1 MRPVTQQNPHRLP
14 RQVLPRHYAIELEPD
29 LGRSSFEGQVVI
41 DLEVVDETDTI
52 ILNAAEL
59 ELGEVRI
66 EQGDLVQ
73 ASPISLDENL
83 ERASFAFP
91 VVLQPGR
98 AQLFCSFKGTL
109 NDKLRGF
116 YRSTWKDE
124 EGNERVIATTQFE
137 STNARRAFPCFDE
150 PDLKASFGVTL
161 RVDHSL
167 MAISCGDLVSSTDLG
182 DGRRE
187 DRFADTMVMSTYL
200 VAFIVGEL
208 EATEAVDVDGVPLR
222 VVHVP
227 GKGDLT
233 EFALTAGEFS
243 LRWLVDYYD
252 IPYPAGKLDLV
263 AVPDFAFGAMENLG
277 CVTFRETLLLA
288 DPQRTTQ
295 AELTRIVDVIAHEI
309 AHMWFG
315 NLVTMD
321 WWNGIW
327 LKEAFATF
335 MQVAVTDAFRPQW
348 RRWDGF
354 CVERGAAFDTDSLA
368 STRPIEFEVISPQDA
383 EAMYDILTYEKG
395 AAVVRMLEQ
404 FLGTEQFRNGVKH
417 YLTTHS
423 YANTTTTDL
432 WDSLE
437 LASAIPVRAAM
448 DTWIFQG
455 GHPMIAV
462 SKTSRGIS
470 IRQSRFGY
478 SDVEPALWHVPII
491 VRAQVGSTAVEQRVL
506 LEASHEE
513 IDLGGTPEW
522 VVVNAG
528 GHGFY
533 RVTYETE
540 LLDALSKRALD
551 VLSPSE
557 RYGLV
562 DDTWSS
568 VLAGSIA
575 AETHLSLI
583 TSLVAETDLA
593 VWQRMLSSLEHL
605 YSIADQRGRS
615 RLQILIRD
623 LSSTALGVL
632 GLEPL
637 DNEPDLD
644 RELRALLFASAG
656 TTGADKSVREL
667 AQRIFADNNAG
678 KHTEPN
684 LTAAAIRVVAAAGS
698 EHTHSELVALYREA
712 PTPQLEVRYLMA
724 LLELEQVDL
733 FKETLELFTSE
744 VRTQNAPYLLGAA
757 MTHRNHGYLAWEL
770 VRDRWEELNGTF
782 PQNSIPR
789 MVGGIRSLSTP
800 RVAAEIHSF
809 FADRPI
815 PQGQLTLAQHLEK
828 LTVNVELRSREGS
841 RIGR

>member
-1 MRPVTQQNPHRLP
+1 MPK
-14 RQVLPRHYAIELEPD
+14 HYAIELEPD
-29 LGRSSFEGQVVI
+29 LNSGSFDGQVVI
-41 DLEVVDETDTI
+41 DLEVVTETDTI
-52 ILNAAEL
+52 VLNAAEL
-59 ELGEVRI
+59 EIEDVQI
-66 EQGDLVQ
+66 EQGDSVP
-73 ASPISLDENL
+73 ASSIVMNEDL
-83 ERASFAFP
+83 ERAEFAFP
-91 VVLQPGR
+91 IVLQPGTAR
-98 AQLFCSFKGTL
+98 LSCSFKGIL

-116 YRSTWKDE
+116 YRSTWKDDA
-124 EGNERVIATTQFE
+124 GNDHVIATTQFE

-150 PDLKASFGVTL
+150 PDLKATFGVTL
-161 RVDHSL
+161 RVLDSL
-167 MAISCGDLVSSTDLG
+167 MTVSCGELVSSTGLENG
-182 DGRRE
+182 LRE
-187 DRFADTMVMSTYL
+187 DCFADTMVMSTYL

-208 EATEAVDVDGVPLR
+208 EATEAIDVDGVPLR
-222 VVHVP
+222 IVHVP

-233 EFALTAGEFS
+233 EFGLLAGEFS

-252 IPYPAGKLDLV
+252 IPYPAGKLDLI

-288 DPQRTTQ
+288 DPDRTTQ

-335 MQVAVTDAFRPQW
+335 MQVATTDAFRPDW

-354 CVERGAAFDTDSLA
+354 CAERGAAFDTDSLA
-368 STRPIEFEVISPQDA
+368 STRPIEFEVVSPQDA
-383 EAMYDILTYEKG
+383 EAMYDVLTYEKG

-404 FLGTEQFRNGVKH
+404 FLGPDDFRSGVKH

-437 LASAIPVRAAM
+437 VATGMPVRAAM

-455 GHPMIAV
+455 GHPVIFVQKSAE
-462 SKTSRGIS
+462 GITVK
-470 IRQSRFGY
+470 QTRFGY
-478 SDVEPALWHVPII
+478 TDIEQTAWHVPII
-491 VRAQVGSTAVEQRVL
+491 VRAQVGSTEVESRLL
-506 LEASHEE
+506 LEDSEAT

-533 RVTYETE
+533 RVAYDAS
-540 LLDALSKRALD
+540 LLQALSARALD

-562 DDTWSS
+562 DDTWAS
-568 VLAGSIA
+568 VLAGQID
-575 AETHLSLI
+575 AETHLSLV
-583 TSLVAETDLA
+583 TGLAAETDLA

-605 YSIADQRGRS
+605 YSIADEAGRT
-615 RLQILIRD
+615 RLQVLIRD
-623 LSSTALGVL
+623 LSTTALGVL

-637 DNEPDLD
+637 DAEPDLD
-644 RELRALLFASAG
+644 RELRALLFTAAG
-656 TTGADKSVREL
+656 TTGNDNSVREL
-667 AQRIFADNNAG
+667 ARSIFADSKTDQN
-678 KHTEPN
+678 TEPN
-684 LTAAAIRVVAAAGS
+684 LTAAAIRVVASAGN
-698 EHTHSELVALYREA
+698 EKTHAEFVTLYREA
-712 PTPQLEVRYLMA
+712 PTPQLEVRYLLA
-724 LLELEQVDL
+724 LLEVEGSELFEQTLDL
-733 FKETLELFTSE
+733 FTNE

-757 MTHRNHGYLAWEL
+757 MGHRSHGPLAWEFI
-770 VRDRWEELNGTF
+770 RDRWQELNKKF

-800 RVAAEIHSF
+800 PLAAEIRAF
-809 FADRPI
+809 FESHPV
-815 PQGQLTLAQHLEK
+815 PQGQLTLDQHLEK
-828 LTVNVELRSREGS
+828 LSVNVALREREGA

>member
-1 MRPVTQQNPHRLP
+1 MTAQNPHRLP
-14 RQVLPRHYAIELEPD
+14 RQVLPKHYAIELEPD
-29 LGRSSFEGQVVI
+29 LKSGSFTGQVVI
-41 DLEVVDETDTI
+41 DLEVITETDTI
-52 ILNAAEL
+52 VLNAAEL
-59 ELGEVRI
+59 DIEDVQI
-66 EQGDLVQ
+66 EQGDSVPT
-73 ASPISLDENL
+73 SSIVMDEDL
-83 ERASFAFP
+83 ERAEFAFP
-91 VVLQPGR
+91 IVLQPGPAR
-98 AQLFCSFKGTL
+98 LSCSFKGIL

-116 YRSTWKDE
+116 YRSTWRDDA
-124 EGNERVIATTQFE
+124 GNDHVIATTQFE

-150 PDLKASFGVTL
+150 PDLKATFGVTL
-161 RVDHSL
+161 RVLDSL
-167 MAISCGDLVSSTDLG
+167 MTVSCGELVSSTELENG
-182 DGRRE
+182 LRE
-187 DRFADTMVMSTYL
+187 DCFADTMVMSTYL

-208 EATEAVDVDGVPLR
+208 EATEPIDVDGVPLR
-222 VVHVP
+222 IVHVP

-233 EFALTAGEFS
+233 EFGLLAGEFS

-252 IPYPAGKLDLV
+252 IPYPAGKLDLI

-288 DPQRTTQ
+288 DPERTTQ

-335 MQVAVTDAFRPQW
+335 MQVATTDAFRPDW

-404 FLGTEQFRNGVKH
+404 FLGPEDFRSGVKH

-437 LASAIPVRAAM
+437 VATGIPVRAAM

-455 GHPMIAV
+455 GHPVIFVQKSAE
-462 SKTSRGIS
+462 GITVK
-470 IRQSRFGY
+470 QTRFGY
-478 SDVEPALWHVPII
+478 TDIEQASWHVPII
-491 VRAQVGSTAVEQRVL
+491 VRAQVGSTEVESRLL
-506 LEASHEE
+506 LEEDEAT
-513 IDLGGTPEW
+513 IDLGGAPDW

-533 RVTYETE
+533 RVAYDAN
-540 LLDALSKRALD
+540 LLQALSAQALE

-562 DDTWSS
+562 DDTWAS
-568 VLAGSIA
+568 VLAGQID
-575 AETHLSLI
+575 AETHLALV
-583 TSLVAETDLA
+583 TGLVAETDLA
-593 VWQRMLSSLEHL
+593 VWQRILSSLEHL
-605 YSIADQRGRS
+605 YSIADKNGRT
-615 RLQILIRD
+615 RLQVLIRD
-623 LSSTALGVL
+623 LSTTALGVL

-637 DNEPDLD
+637 ETEPDLE
-644 RELRALLFASAG
+644 RELRALLFTAAG
-656 TTGADKSVREL
+656 TTGNDYSVREL
-667 AQRIFADNNAG
+667 AKSIFADSKANQN
-678 KHTEPN
+678 TEPN
-684 LTAAAIRVVAAAGS
+684 LTAAAIRVMASAGN
-698 EHTHSELVALYREA
+698 EKTHSELVTLYREA

-724 LLELEQVDL
+724 LLEVEGSELFEQTLDL
-733 FKETLELFTSE
+733 FTNE

-757 MTHRNHGYLAWEL
+757 MGHRSHGVLAWEFI
-770 VRDRWEELNGTF
+770 RDRWQELNKKF

-800 RVAAEIHSF
+800 QLAAEIRDF
-809 FADRPI
+809 FESHPI
-815 PQGQLTLAQHLEK
+815 PQGQLTLDQHLEK
-828 LTVNVELRSREGS
+828 LSVNVALREREGS

>member
-1 MRPVTQQNPHRLP
+1 VIETNPHRLP
-14 RQVLPRHYAIELEPD
+14 RTVLPNHYALELEPD
-29 LGRSSFEGQVVI
+29 LAQSSFQGQVII

-52 ILNAAEL
+52 VLNSAEL
-59 ELGEVRI
+59 NIQDVQVD
-66 EQGDLVQ
+66 QGGLVQ
-73 ASPISLDENL
+73 ASSISLDEDL
-83 ERASFAFP
+83 ERATFTFP
-91 VVLQPGR
+91 VVLQPGQ
-98 AQLFCSFKGTL
+98 AKLLCSFAGTL

-116 YRSTWKDE
+116 YRSTWTDE
-124 EGNERVIATTQFE
+124 EGTEKVIATTQFE

-161 RVDHSL
+161 RVDRSL
-167 MAISCGDLVSSTDLG
+167 MAISCGELISSVDLADS
-182 DGRRE
+182 RRE
-187 DRFADTMVMSTYL
+187 DRFADTMIMSTYL

-222 VVHVP
+222 IVHVP

-233 EFALTAGEFS
+233 QFALEAGEFS

-288 DPQRTTQ
+288 DPQRSTQ
-295 AELTRIVDVIAHEI
+295 TELTRIVDVIAHEI

-335 MQVAVTDAFRPQW
+335 MQVATTDAFRPQW

-368 STRPIEFEVISPQDA
+368 STRPIEFEVISPEDA

-404 FLGTEQFRNGVKH
+404 FLGSSQFRSGVKH
-417 YLTTHS
+417 YLTSHS

-437 LASAIPVRAAM
+437 HASGVPVRAAM

-455 GHPMIAV
+455 GHPMVAV
-462 SKTSRGIS
+462 NATSKGIS
-470 IRQSRFGY
+470 VEQSRFGY
-478 SDVEPALWHVPII
+478 SSVNPASWHIPII
-491 VRAQVGSTAVEQRVL
+491 IRAQVDSEQIEKRVL
-506 LEASHEE
+506 LENSQEE
-513 IDLGGTPEW
+513 IDLGGTPQW
-522 VVVNAG
+522 AVVNAG

-533 RVTYETE
+533 RVTYEKD

-568 VLAGSIA
+568 VVAGEID
-575 AETHLSLI
+575 AETHLSLV
-583 TSLVAETDLA
+583 TSLAAETDLA
-593 VWQRMLSSLEHL
+593 VWQRILSSLEHL
-605 YSIADQRGRS
+605 YSIADEQGRS
-615 RLQILIRD
+615 RLQVLIRD
-623 LSSTALGVL
+623 LATTALGVL
-632 GLEPL
+632 GLEPIE
-637 DNEPDLD
+637 NEPDLD

-656 TTGADKSVREL
+656 TTGADNSARDL
-667 AQRIFADNNAG
+667 AHHIFSDSTAG
-678 KHTEPN
+678 KDTEPN
-684 LTAAAIRVVAAAGS
+684 LTAAAIRVVAAAGDDQV
-698 EHTHSELVALYREA
+698 HSELVSLYRQA

-724 LLELEQVDL
+724 LLELEQVHL
-733 FKETLELFTSE
+733 FEQTLELFTSE

-757 MTHRNHGYLAWEL
+757 MAHRSHGYLAWEL
-770 VRDRWEELNGTF
+770 VRDGWEELNKKF

-800 RVAAEIHSF
+800 AVAEEIRRF
-809 FADRPI
+809 FAEHPV
-815 PQGQLTLAQHLEK
+815 PQGQLTLEQHLEK
-828 LTVNVELRSREGS
+828 MSVNVELRAREGS

>member
-59 ELGEVRI
+59 EIGEVRV
-66 EQGDLVQ
+66 EQGELVQ
-73 ASPISLDENL
+73 ASSISLDDDL

-91 VVLQPGR
+91 VVLQPGH

-116 YRSTWKDE
+116 YRSTWRDE
-124 EGNERVIATTQFE
+124 QGNEQVIATTQFE

-150 PDLKASFGVTL
+150 PDLKASFAVTL
-161 RVDHSL
+161 RVDRSL
-167 MAISCGDLVSSTDLG
+167 MAISCGELVSSTDLE

-187 DRFADTMVMSTYL
+187 DRFADTMIMSTYL

-222 VVHVP
+222 IVHVP

-233 EFALTAGEFS
+233 QFALEAGEFS

-288 DPQRTTQ
+288 DPRRTTQ

-335 MQVAVTDAFRPQW
+335 MQVAATDAFRPQW

-368 STRPIEFEVISPQDA
+368 STRPIEFEVISPHDA
-383 EAMYDILTYEKG
+383 EAMYDVLTYEKG

-404 FLGTEQFRNGVKH
+404 FLGAEQFRDGVKH

-462 SKTSRGIS
+462 GMTSRGIS

-478 SDVEPALWHVPII
+478 SDVEPALWHVPVI
-491 VRAQVGSTAVEQRVL
+491 VRAQVGSTDVEKRVL
-506 LEASHEE
+506 LEGNQTE
-513 IDLGGTPEW
+513 IDLGGAPEW

-533 RVTYETE
+533 RVTYDTD

-551 VLSPSE
+551 VLSPPE

-568 VLAGSIA
+568 VLAGNID

-605 YSIADQRGRS
+605 YSIADERGRS

-667 AQRIFADNNAG
+667 AEGIFADSNAG
-678 KHTEPN
+678 KSTEPN
-684 LTAAAIRVVAAAGS
+684 LTAAAIRVVAAAGGQQ
-698 EHTHSELVALYREA
+698 THSELVALYREA

-757 MTHRNHGYLAWEL
+757 MTHRSHGYLAWEL
-770 VRDRWEELNGTF
+770 VRDRWEELNRTF

-800 RVAAEIHSF
+800 SVAAEIHSF

>member
-1 MRPVTQQNPHRLP
+1 VPK
-14 RQVLPRHYAIELEPD
+14 HYAIELEPD
-29 LGRSSFEGQVVI
+29 LNSGSFDGQVVI
-41 DLEVVDETDTI
+41 DLEVVTETDTI
-52 ILNAAEL
+52 VLNAAEL
-59 ELGEVRI
+59 EIEDVQI
-66 EQGDLVQ
+66 EQGDSVP
-73 ASPISLDENL
+73 ASSIVMNEDL
-83 ERASFAFP
+83 ERAEFAFP
-91 VVLQPGR
+91 IVLQPGTAR
-98 AQLFCSFKGTL
+98 LSCSFKGIL

-116 YRSTWKDE
+116 YRSTWKDDA
-124 EGNERVIATTQFE
+124 GNDHVIATTQFE

-150 PDLKASFGVTL
+150 PDLKATFGVTL
-161 RVDHSL
+161 RVLDSL
-167 MAISCGDLVSSTDLG
+167 MTVSCGELVSSTGLENG
-182 DGRRE
+182 LRE
-187 DRFADTMVMSTYL
+187 DCFADTMVMSTYL

-208 EATEAVDVDGVPLR
+208 EATEAIDVDGVPLR
-222 VVHVP
+222 IVHVP

-233 EFALTAGEFS
+233 EFGLLAGEFS

-252 IPYPAGKLDLV
+252 IPYPAGKLDLI

-288 DPQRTTQ
+288 DPDRTTQ

-335 MQVAVTDAFRPQW
+335 MQVATTDAFRPDW

-354 CVERGAAFDTDSLA
+354 CAERGAAFDTDSLA
-368 STRPIEFEVISPQDA
+368 STRPIEFEVVSPQDA
-383 EAMYDILTYEKG
+383 EAMYDVLTYEKG

-404 FLGTEQFRNGVKH
+404 FLGPDDFRSGVKH

-437 LASAIPVRAAM
+437 VATGMPVRAAM

-455 GHPMIAV
+455 GHPVIFVQKSAE
-462 SKTSRGIS
+462 GITVK
-470 IRQSRFGY
+470 QTRFGY
-478 SDVEPALWHVPII
+478 TDIEQTAWHVPII
-491 VRAQVGSTAVEQRVL
+491 VRAQVGSTEVESRLL
-506 LEASHEE
+506 LEDSEAT

-533 RVTYETE
+533 RVAYDAS
-540 LLDALSKRALD
+540 LLQALSARALD

-562 DDTWSS
+562 DDTWAS
-568 VLAGSIA
+568 VLAGQID
-575 AETHLSLI
+575 AETHLSLV
-583 TSLVAETDLA
+583 TGLAAETDLA

-605 YSIADQRGRS
+605 YSIADEAGRT
-615 RLQILIRD
+615 RLQVLIRD
-623 LSSTALGVL
+623 LSTTALGVL

-637 DNEPDLD
+637 DAEPDLD
-644 RELRALLFASAG
+644 RELRALLFTAAG
-656 TTGADKSVREL
+656 TTGNDNSVREL
-667 AQRIFADNNAG
+667 ARSIFADSKTDQN
-678 KHTEPN
+678 TEPN
-684 LTAAAIRVVAAAGS
+684 LTAAAIRVVASAGN
-698 EHTHSELVALYREA
+698 EKTHAEFVTLYREA
-712 PTPQLEVRYLMA
+712 PTPQLEVRYLLA
-724 LLELEQVDL
+724 LLEVEGSELFEQTLDL
-733 FKETLELFTSE
+733 FTNE

-757 MTHRNHGYLAWEL
+757 MGHRSHGPLAWEFI
-770 VRDRWEELNGTF
+770 RDRWQELNKKF

-800 RVAAEIHSF
+800 PLAAEIRAF
-809 FADRPI
+809 FESHPV
-815 PQGQLTLAQHLEK
+815 PQGQLTLDQHLEK
-828 LTVNVELRSREGS
+828 LSVNVALREREGA

>member
-1 MRPVTQQNPHRLP
+1 MTAQNPHRLP
-14 RQVLPRHYAIELEPD
+14 RQVLPKHYAIELEPD
-29 LGRSSFEGQVVI
+29 LDSGLFDGRVVI
-41 DLEVVDETDTI
+41 DLEVVSETDTI
-52 ILNAAEL
+52 VLNAAEL
-59 ELGEVRI
+59 EIEDVQI
-66 EQGDLVQ
+66 EQGDSVP
-73 ASPISLDENL
+73 ASSIVMNEDL
-83 ERASFAFP
+83 ERAEFAFP
-91 VVLQPGR
+91 IVLQPGT
-98 AQLFCSFKGTL
+98 AQLSCSFKGIL

-116 YRSTWKDE
+116 YRSTWKDDA
-124 EGNERVIATTQFE
+124 GNDHVIATTQFE

-150 PDLKASFGVTL
+150 PDLKATFGVTL
-161 RVDHSL
+161 RVLDSL
-167 MAISCGDLVSSTDLG
+167 MTVSCGDLESSTELENG
-182 DGRRE
+182 LRE
-187 DRFADTMVMSTYL
+187 DCFADTMVMSTYL

-208 EATEAVDVDGVPLR
+208 EATEAIDVDGVPLR
-222 VVHVP
+222 IVHVP

-233 EFALTAGEFS
+233 EFGLLAGEFS
-243 LRWLVDYYD
+243 LRWLIDYYD
-252 IPYPAGKLDLV
+252 IPYPAGKLDLI

-288 DPQRTTQ
+288 DPERTTQ

-335 MQVAVTDAFRPQW
+335 MQVATTDAFRPDW

-368 STRPIEFEVISPQDA
+368 STRPIEFEVVSPQDA

-404 FLGTEQFRNGVKH
+404 FLGPDDFRSGVKH

-437 LASAIPVRAAM
+437 VATGIPVRAAM

-455 GHPMIAV
+455 GHPVIFVQKSAEGV
-462 SKTSRGIS
+462 LVKQT
-470 IRQSRFGY
+470 RFGY
-478 SDVEPALWHVPII
+478 TDIEQASWHVPII
-491 VRAQVGSTAVEQRVL
+491 VRAQVGSTEVESRFL
-506 LEASHEE
+506 LEDDEAT
-513 IDLGGTPEW
+513 IDLGGAPDW

-533 RVTYETE
+533 RVAYDAN
-540 LLDALSKRALD
+540 LLRALSAQALD

-562 DDTWSS
+562 DDTWAS
-568 VLAGSIA
+568 VLAGQID
-575 AETHLSLI
+575 AETHLA
-583 TSLVAETDLA
+583 LVTGLAAETDLA
-593 VWQRMLSSLEHL
+593 VWQRILSSLEHL
-605 YSIADQRGRS
+605 YSIADKNGRT
-615 RLQILIRD
+615 RLQVLIRD
-623 LSSTALGVL
+623 LSTTALGVL

-637 DNEPDLD
+637 DAEPALD
-644 RELRALLFASAG
+644 RELRALLFTAAG
-656 TTGADKSVREL
+656 TTGNDNSVRDL
-667 AQRIFADNNAG
+667 ARSIFADSKTDQN
-678 KHTEPN
+678 TEPN
-684 LTAAAIRVVAAAGS
+684 LTAAAIRVVASAGN
-698 EHTHSELVALYREA
+698 EKTHSELVALYREA

-724 LLELEQVDL
+724 LLEVEGSALFKQTLDL
-733 FKETLELFTSE
+733 FTNE

-757 MTHRNHGYLAWEL
+757 MGHRSHGVLAWEF
-770 VRDRWEELNGTF
+770 VRDRWQELNKKF

-800 RVAAEIHSF
+800 QLAAEIREF
-809 FADRPI
+809 FESHPI
-815 PQGQLTLAQHLEK
+815 PQGQLTLDQHLEK
-828 LTVNVELRSREGS
+828 LSVNVALREREGT

>member
-1 MRPVTQQNPHRLP
+1 VTAQNPHRLP
-14 RQVLPRHYAIELEPD
+14 RHVLPKHYAIELEPD
-29 LGRSSFEGQVVI
+29 LKSGSFTGQVVI
-41 DLEVVDETDTI
+41 DLEVITETDTI
-52 ILNAAEL
+52 VLNAAEL
-59 ELGEVRI
+59 DIEDVQI
-66 EQGDLVQ
+66 EQGDSVPT
-73 ASPISLDENL
+73 SSIVMDEDL
-83 ERASFAFP
+83 ERVEFAFP
-91 VVLQPGR
+91 IVLQPGPAR
-98 AQLFCSFKGTL
+98 LSCSFKGIL

-116 YRSTWKDE
+116 YRSTWRDDA
-124 EGNERVIATTQFE
+124 GNDHVIATTQFE

-150 PDLKASFGVTL
+150 PDLKATFGVTL
-161 RVDHSL
+161 RVLDSL
-167 MAISCGDLVSSTDLG
+167 MTVSCGELVSSTELENG
-182 DGRRE
+182 LRE

-208 EATEAVDVDGVPLR
+208 EATEPIDVDGVPLR
-222 VVHVP
+222 IVHVP
-227 GKGDLT
+227 GKGELA
-233 EFALTAGEFS
+233 EFGLLAGEFS

-252 IPYPAGKLDLV
+252 IPYPAGKLDLI

-288 DPQRTTQ
+288 DPDRTTQ

-335 MQVAVTDAFRPQW
+335 MQVATTDAFRPDW

-383 EAMYDILTYEKG
+383 EAMYDVLTYEKG

-404 FLGTEQFRNGVKH
+404 FLGPDDFRSGVKH

-437 LASAIPVRAAM
+437 VATGIPVRAAM

-455 GHPMIAV
+455 GHPVIFVQKSAE
-462 SKTSRGIS
+462 GITVK
-470 IRQSRFGY
+470 QTRFGY
-478 SDVEPALWHVPII
+478 TDIEQASWHVPII
-491 VRAQVGSTAVEQRVL
+491 VRAQVGSTQVESRLL
-506 LEASHEE
+506 LEEGEAT
-513 IDLGGTPEW
+513 IDLGGTPDW

-533 RVTYETE
+533 RVAYDAN
-540 LLDALSKRALD
+540 LLQALSVQSLE

-562 DDTWSS
+562 DDTWAS
-568 VLAGSIA
+568 VLAGQID
-575 AETHLSLI
+575 AETHLA
-583 TSLVAETDLA
+583 LVTGLAAETDLA
-593 VWQRMLSSLEHL
+593 VWQRILSSLEHL
-605 YSIADQRGRS
+605 YSIADTNGRT
-615 RLQILIRD
+615 RLQVLIRD
-623 LSSTALGVL
+623 LSTTALGVL

-637 DNEPDLD
+637 ETEPDLD
-644 RELRALLFASAG
+644 RELRALLFTAAG
-656 TTGADKSVREL
+656 TTGNDNSVQEL
-667 AQRIFADNNAG
+667 AKSIFVDSKINQN
-678 KHTEPN
+678 TEPN
-684 LTAAAIRVVAAAGS
+684 LTAAAIRVVASAGN
-698 EHTHSELVALYREA
+698 EKTHSELVALYREA

-724 LLELEQVDL
+724 LLEVEGSELFKQTLDL
-733 FKETLELFTSE
+733 FTNE

-757 MTHRNHGYLAWEL
+757 MGHRSHGALAWEFI
-770 VRDRWEELNGTF
+770 RDRWQELNKKF

-800 RVAAEIHSF
+800 QLAAEIRDF
-809 FADRPI
+809 FESHPI
-815 PQGQLTLAQHLEK
+815 PQGQLTLDQHLEK
-828 LTVNVELRSREGS
+828 LSVNVALREREGT

>member
-1 MRPVTQQNPHRLP
+1 MIETNPHRLP
-14 RQVLPRHYAIELEPD
+14 RTVLPNHYALELEPD
-29 LGRSSFEGQVVI
+29 LAQSSFQGQVII
-41 DLEVVDETDTI
+41 DLEVVEETDTI
-52 ILNAAEL
+52 VLNAAEL
-59 ELGEVRI
+59 SIKDVQV
-66 EQGDLVQ
+66 EQGALVQ
-73 ASPISLDENL
+73 ASSISFDEDL
-83 ERASFAFP
+83 ERATFAFP
-91 VVLQPGR
+91 VVLQPGP
-98 AQLFCSFKGTL
+98 AKLLCSFTGTL

-116 YRSTWKDE
+116 YRSTWTDE
-124 EGNERVIATTQFE
+124 EGAEKVIATTQFE

-161 RVDHSL
+161 RVDRSL
-167 MAISCGDLVSSTDLG
+167 MAISCGELVSSTDLA

-222 VVHVP
+222 IVHVP

-233 EFALTAGEFS
+233 QFALEAGEFS
-243 LRWLVDYYD
+243 LRWLVEYYD

-288 DPQRTTQ
+288 DPQRSTQ
-295 AELTRIVDVIAHEI
+295 TEMTRIVDVIAHEI

-335 MQVAVTDAFRPQW
+335 MQVATTDAFRPQW

-368 STRPIEFEVISPQDA
+368 STRPIEFEVISPEDA

-404 FLGTEQFRNGVKH
+404 FLGSSQFRSGVKH
-417 YLTTHS
+417 YLTSHS

-437 LASAIPVRAAM
+437 HASGVPVRAAM

-455 GHPMIAV
+455 GHPVVAV
-462 SKTSRGIS
+462 EATPEGIS
-470 IRQSRFGY
+470 VKQSRFGY
-478 SDVEPALWHVPII
+478 SSVDPASWHIPII
-491 VRAQVGSTAVEQRVL
+491 IRAQVGSEQIEKRVL
-506 LEASHEE
+506 LEGSQEE
-513 IDLGGTPEW
+513 IDLGGTPQW
-522 VVVNAG
+522 AVVNAG

-533 RVTYETE
+533 RVTYGED
-540 LLDALSKRALD
+540 LLGALSKRALD

-568 VLAGSIA
+568 VLAGEID
-575 AETHLSLI
+575 AETHLSLV
-583 TSLVAETDLA
+583 TSLAAETDLA
-593 VWQRMLSSLEHL
+593 VWQRILSSLEHL
-605 YSIADQRGRS
+605 YSIADEQGRS
-615 RLQILIRD
+615 RLQVLIRD
-623 LSSTALGVL
+623 LSTTALGVL
-632 GLEPL
+632 GLEPI
-637 DNEPDLD
+637 DDEPDLD

-656 TTGADKSVREL
+656 TTGADKSARDL
-667 AQRIFADNNAG
+667 AHQIFTDSKAG
-678 KHTEPN
+678 KDTEPN
-684 LTAAAIRVVAAAGS
+684 LTAAAVRVIAAAGDDS
-698 EHTHSELVALYREA
+698 VHSELVSLYRQA

-724 LLELEQVDL
+724 LFELEQVHL
-733 FKETLELFTSE
+733 FEQTLELFTSE

-757 MTHRNHGYLAWEL
+757 MANRNHGYLAWQV
-770 VRDRWEELNGTF
+770 VRDRWEELNKKF

-800 RVAAEIHSF
+800 VVAEEIRSF
-809 FADRPI
+809 FAQHPI
-815 PQGQLTLAQHLEK
+815 PQGQLTLEQHLEK
-828 LTVNVELRSREGS
+828 MNVNVELRAREGS
-841 RIGR
+841 RIGG

>member
-1 MRPVTQQNPHRLP
+1 MTAQNPHRLP
-14 RQVLPRHYAIELEPD
+14 RHVLPKHYAIELEPD
-29 LGRSSFEGQVVI
+29 LKSGSFTGQVVI
-41 DLEVVDETDTI
+41 DLEVITETDTI
-52 ILNAAEL
+52 VLNAAEL
-59 ELGEVRI
+59 DIEDVQI
-66 EQGDLVQ
+66 EQGDSVPT
-73 ASPISLDENL
+73 SSIVMDEDL
-83 ERASFAFP
+83 ERVEFAFP
-91 VVLQPGR
+91 IVLQPGPAR
-98 AQLFCSFKGTL
+98 LSCSFKGIL

-116 YRSTWKDE
+116 YRSTWRDDA
-124 EGNERVIATTQFE
+124 GNDHVIATTQFE

-150 PDLKASFGVTL
+150 PDLKATFGVTL
-161 RVDHSL
+161 RVLDSL
-167 MAISCGDLVSSTDLG
+167 MTVSCGELVSSTELENG
-182 DGRRE
+182 LRE

-208 EATEAVDVDGVPLR
+208 EATEPIDVDGVPLR
-222 VVHVP
+222 IVHVP
-227 GKGDLT
+227 GKGELA
-233 EFALTAGEFS
+233 EFGLLAGEFS

-252 IPYPAGKLDLV
+252 IPYPAGKLDLI

-288 DPQRTTQ
+288 DPDRTTQ

-321 WWNGIW
+321 WWTGIW

-335 MQVAVTDAFRPQW
+335 MQVATTDAFRPDW

-383 EAMYDILTYEKG
+383 EAMYDVLTYEKG

-404 FLGTEQFRNGVKH
+404 FLGPDDFRSGVKH

-437 LASAIPVRAAM
+437 VATGIPVRAAM

-455 GHPMIAV
+455 GHPVIFVQKSAE
-462 SKTSRGIS
+462 GITVK
-470 IRQSRFGY
+470 QTRFGY
-478 SDVEPALWHVPII
+478 TDIEQASWHVPII
-491 VRAQVGSTAVEQRVL
+491 VRAQVGSTQVESRLL
-506 LEASHEE
+506 LEEGEAT
-513 IDLGGTPEW
+513 IDLGGTPDW

-533 RVTYETE
+533 RVAYDAN
-540 LLDALSKRALD
+540 LLQALSVQSLE

-562 DDTWSS
+562 DDTWAS
-568 VLAGSIA
+568 VLAGQID
-575 AETHLSLI
+575 AETHLA
-583 TSLVAETDLA
+583 LVTGLAAETDLA
-593 VWQRMLSSLEHL
+593 VWQRILSSLEHL
-605 YSIADQRGRS
+605 YSIADTNGRT
-615 RLQILIRD
+615 RLQVLIRD
-623 LSSTALGVL
+623 LSTTALGVL

-637 DNEPDLD
+637 ETEPDLD
-644 RELRALLFASAG
+644 RELRALLFTAAG
-656 TTGADKSVREL
+656 TTGNDNSVQEL
-667 AQRIFADNNAG
+667 AKSIFVDSKINQN
-678 KHTEPN
+678 TEPN
-684 LTAAAIRVVAAAGS
+684 LTAAAIRVVASAGN
-698 EHTHSELVALYREA
+698 EKTHSELVALYREA

-724 LLELEQVDL
+724 LLEVEGSELFKQTLDL
-733 FKETLELFTSE
+733 FTNE

-757 MTHRNHGYLAWEL
+757 MGHRSHGALAWEFI
-770 VRDRWEELNGTF
+770 RDRWQELNKKF

-800 RVAAEIHSF
+800 QLAAEIRDF
-809 FADRPI
+809 FESHPI
-815 PQGQLTLAQHLEK
+815 PQGQLTLDQHLEK
-828 LTVNVELRSREGS
+828 LSVNVALREREGT

>member
-1 MRPVTQQNPHRLP
+1 MTAQNPYRLP
-14 RQVLPRHYAIELEPD
+14 RHVVPKHYSIELEPD
-29 LGRSSFEGQVVI
+29 LNDGSFDGRVVI
-41 DLEVVDETDTI
+41 ELEVITETDTI
-52 ILNAAEL
+52 VLNAAEL
-59 ELGEVRI
+59 EIEEVQVD
-66 EQGDLVQ
+66 QGDSVP
-73 ASPISLDENL
+73 ASSIVLDEDL
-83 ERASFAFP
+83 ERAEFAFP
-91 VVLQPGR
+91 IVLQPGTAR
-98 AQLFCSFKGTL
+98 LSCSFKGIL

-116 YRSTWKDE
+116 YRSTWSDDA
-124 EGNERVIATTQFE
+124 GIDHVIATTQFE

-150 PDLKASFGVTL
+150 PDLKASFGVML
-161 RVDHSL
+161 RVDNSL
-167 MAISCGDLVSSTDLG
+167 MTVSCGELVSSTELENG
-182 DGRRE
+182 LRE

-208 EATEAVDVDGVPLR
+208 EATEAIDVDGVPLR
-222 VVHVP
+222 IVHVP

-233 EFALTAGEFS
+233 KFGLLAGEFS
-243 LRWLVDYYD
+243 LKWLVNYYD
-252 IPYPAGKLDLV
+252 IPYPAGKLDLI

-277 CVTFRETLLLA
+277 CVTFRETLLLS
-288 DPQRTTQ
+288 DPERTTQ

-335 MQVAVTDAFRPQW
+335 MQVATTDAFRPDW

-383 EAMYDILTYEKG
+383 EAMYDVLTYEKG

-404 FLGTEQFRNGVKH
+404 FLGPEEFRTGVKH
-417 YLTTHS
+417 YLTAHS

-437 LASAIPVRAAM
+437 VATGVPVRAAM

-455 GHPMIAV
+455 GHPV
-462 SKTSRGIS
+462 IS
-470 IRQSRFGY
+470 VQKSPQGVTVQQTRFGY
-478 SDVEPALWHVPII
+478 TDIEQASWHVPII
-491 VRAQVGSTAVEQRVL
+491 IRAQIGSTEVESRLL
-506 LEASHEE
+506 LEDNEAT
-513 IDLGGTPEW
+513 IDLGGTPDW

-533 RVTYETE
+533 RVTYDTG
-540 LLDALSKRALD
+540 LLQALSVQALD

-562 DDTWSS
+562 DDTWAS
-568 VLAGSIA
+568 VLAGQID
-575 AETHLSLI
+575 AETHI
-583 TSLVAETDLA
+583 SLVTGLAAETDLA

-605 YSIADQRGRS
+605 HSIADEEGRT
-615 RLQILIRD
+615 RLQVLIRD
-623 LSSTALGVL
+623 LSTTALGVL

-637 DNEPDLD
+637 DGEPDLD
-644 RELRALLFASAG
+644 RELRASLFAAAG
-656 TTGADKSVREL
+656 TTGNDNSVREL
-667 AQRIFADNNAG
+667 AKSIFLDSNTG
-678 KHTEPN
+678 QITEPN
-684 LTAAAIRVVAAAGS
+684 LTAAAIRVVAAAGD
-698 EHTHSELVALYREA
+698 EKTHSELVALYREA

-724 LLELEQVDL
+724 LLEIQGSELFEQTLDL
-733 FKETLELFTSE
+733 FMNE

-757 MTHRNHGYLAWEL
+757 MGHRSHGVIAWEL
-770 VRDRWEELNGTF
+770 IRDRWQELNKKF

-800 RVAAEIHSF
+800 QLFTEIREF
-809 FADRPI
+809 FEQHPI
-815 PQGQLTLAQHLEK
+815 PQGQLTLDQHLEK
-828 LTVNVELRSREGS
+828 LSVNVALREREGT